1 MFTPTFMTSLPMNR
15 FVNDYIY
22 GFRHVNIK
30 YVINNLKKQNTVGT
44 IFTDLFA
51 ATVKISKE

>member
-1 MFTPTFMTSLPMNR
+1 VFTPTFMTSLLMNR

-44 IFTDLFA
+44 IFTD
-51 ATVKISKE
+51 